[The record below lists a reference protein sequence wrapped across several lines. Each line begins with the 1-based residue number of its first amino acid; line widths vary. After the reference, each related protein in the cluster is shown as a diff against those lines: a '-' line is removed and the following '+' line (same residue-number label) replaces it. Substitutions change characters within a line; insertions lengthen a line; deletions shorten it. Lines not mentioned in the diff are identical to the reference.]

1 MTSVL
6 SPSSEVK
13 LRDLTEYGAL
23 IEGPSLPEGTQ
34 FQIEY
39 RGQTIYGFV
48 VWTEHDRFGA
58 RFPFALCEGPLH
70 ERLEQARI
78 EHEIHRRGGHAA
90 SANTIGAPSRPLPT
104 FGRRGLN

>member
-6 SPSSEVK
+6 TSASEAK

-23 IEGPSLPEGTQ
+23 IEGPSLPKGTR

-48 VWTEHDRFGA
+48 VWAEHDRFGA
-58 RFPFALCEGPLH
+58 RFPFALCEGPLLQ
-70 ERLEQARI
+70 RLEQARL
-78 EHEIHRRGGHAA
+78 EHEMRKHGDHAPSIMA
-90 SANTIGAPSRPLPT
+90 AAHSRPLPG